1 MTDEELAAIRERA
14 DAATPGPWN
23 VFRGVIW
30 GRAGSSGPYQL
41 SIAKNAN
48 SSSVI
53 EDTGAAD
60 RRDRRIEADLGF
72 IAHAREDIPALLAE
86 IDQLHAEVRDGA
98 EALLR
103 THRILSAK
111 QAENAALCEIVEAV
125 GLVNFGHVYAEFC
138 PFCEKEF
145 HDGEPDQHTP
155 DCPVTKARALLGKS
169 SEEVK

>member
-1 MTDEELAAIRERA
+1 MTDEELAAICERA

-23 VFRGVIW
+23 VFDYVIW

-86 IDQLHAEVRDGA
+86 
-98 EALLR
+98 
-103 THRILSAK
+103 
-111 QAENAALCEIVEAV
+111 NAALREIVEAV
-125 GLVNFGHVYAEFC
+125 ASRAWPWRTDGRGHVMCAYCWARD
-138 PFCEKEF
+138 
-145 HDGEPDQHTP
+145 HAP
-155 DCPVTKARALLGKS
+155 DCIWVKAHAILAK
-169 SEEVK
+169 EEQEQ